1 VCETLLT
8 KVNNVTQK
16 RVNETLKVSNNVQ
29 RKEIKETNTKQK
41 LSVWKNKVPHLRMN
55 DVLRLDF
62 LSAKKFAS

>member
-1 VCETLLT
+1 MCETLLT